1 MTDPKGNS
9 EFCFSN
15 TLIYFPRGS
24 QRKHRGSWGKQN
36 SLFPLVS
43 AINWLVLGRM
53 MSNDET
59 VSYQMHERVTGIEKT
74 LTSNGKQF
82 TVTRAILSAG
92 ARDQRWRDVFA
103 KEMQNP
109 FLDSVG
115 FKNPTLDFLKETHS
129 DGHPYSFKSHFH
141 QPCLDIFLI

>member
-1 MTDPKGNS
+1 MTP
-9 EFCFSN
+9 
-15 TLIYFPRGS
+15 
-24 QRKHRGSWGKQN
+24 
-36 SLFPLVS
+36 
-43 AINWLVLGRM
+43 
-53 MSNDET
+53 NDET
-59 VSYQMHERVTGIEKT
+59 VSYQMHERATGIEKT
-74 LTSNGKQF
+74 MTSNGKQF
-82 TVTRAILSAG
+82 TVSRAILSAG